1 MTKIQQFLSR
11 IGMAPETPVEQTVEF
26 LGRVQTNCV
35 LNLAYENLDILEGK
49 PILLD
54 DAALF
59 DKIVTRGRGGY
70 CFELNGLLTAMLREM
85 GFSVTER
92 FARYLRGESEI
103 PMRRHRVAIV
113 SLPGGDYLCDIGVGQ
128 VAPRLPRQLEDGLDV
143 VPQDEGHTRL
153 VEAAQD
159 LLPGAAVEGVCYV
172 ERDRCVPSVCISV
185 CHADTT
191 HVHSVECICSVSRRA
206 SVWVLRRLSLSCET
220 PS

>member
-113 SLPGGDYLCDIGVGQ
+113 SLPDGDYLCDIGVGQ
-128 VAPRLPRQLEDGLDV
+128 IAPACR
-143 VPQDEGHTRL
+143 
-153 VEAAQD
+153 
-159 LLPGAAVEGVCYV
+159 
-172 ERDRCVPSVCISV
+172 
-185 CHADTT
+185 
-191 HVHSVECICSVSRRA
+191 
-206 SVWVLRRLSLSCET
+206 
-220 PS
+220 